1 MNALLPLLLDQ
12 EESDDDKLKTML
24 MFQMMSQGSGLNI
37 DPMMIMMLMDDQE
50 ESELTEMLAMILISS
65 LGNPS
70 GQNAYDNGFNMLLP
84 MLLSEDSTQDSDDL
98 MILLM
103 MMQAQSPTTQSRDFK
118 QSSFFTFKTLCDPK
132 ISRLQTQFC
141 HFYL

>member
-50 ESELTEMLAMILISS
+50 ESELTEMLSMILISS

-103 MMQAQSPTTQSRDFK
+103 MMQAQSPTTQSRDFE
-118 QSSFFTFKTLCDPK
+118 QSFIFAFKFLRFFVTPK
-132 ISRLQTQFC
+132 
-141 HFYL
+141 